1 MGMAKV
7 NMRGQIAAAKVVLC
21 FAALCCAISARA
33 QDSVAGITPAAPPEA
48 TGAIAR
54 QGEQS
59 APAATA
65 AANGETLHL
74 LVGRSLVISSPSPVK
89 RVSIADPNVAD
100 AVVISPYQVLLN
112 GRNPGGVSLV
122 LWDDS
127 DQSQT
132 FEVFVD
138 LDILGLS
145 QKIREVFPNE
155 PVRVEASKDLVMV
168 SGHTSSKAVE
178 NQILAIVSSVTP
190 KVVNLM
196 DAPAPP
202 AQGQIL
208 LEVKF
213 AEVDRTNLNQFGVN
227 FFSPGTAAT
236 GPRSTVGSAGT
247 QQYSPPN
254 LNSLQSGNT
263 TSTGTGTSGGAQNLA
278 TNFTFS
284 NLLNVF
290 LFRPD
295 LDLGATIEDLQ
306 QRNLLQI
313 LAEPNLLTATG
324 KEASF
329 LAGGEFPYP
338 VLQASSISNAVTIQF
353 REYGVRLTFT
363 PTILENGQIH
373 LKVRP
378 EVSALDYSNA
388 LTIQGFTIPAL
399 STRRVESEM
408 DLNDGQSFAIAGL
421 VDNRVTRIL
430 SKVPG
435 IADIPVLGK
444 LFQSTSFQRSKTELV
459 VLVTPKIVKPAET
472 TETPAGPQ
480 FPVPFL
486 APAMP
491 EGSTQPASKP

>member
-1 MGMAKV
+1 M
-7 NMRGQIAAAKVVLC
+7 AAATP
-21 FAALCCAISARA
+21 
-33 QDSVAGITPAAPPEA
+33 VAPLD
-48 TGAIAR
+48 
-54 QGEQS
+54 
-59 APAATA
+59 
-65 AANGETLHL
+65 AANVIALQADQDQSTATTPGGSERLHL
-74 LVGRSLVISSPSPVK
+74 LVGRSLVISSPTPVK
-89 RVSIADPNVAD
+89 RVSIADPNIAD

-122 LWDDS
+122 MWDES

-132 FEVFVD
+132 FEIFVD

-168 SGHTSSKAVE
+168 SGHASSKAVE
-178 NQILAIVSSVTP
+178 NQILAIVSSVNP

-196 DAPAPP
+196 EAPAAPT
-202 AQGQIL
+202 QGQIVL
-208 LEVKF
+208 QVKF

-227 FFSPGTAAT
+227 FFSPGSAAT

-247 QQYSPPN
+247 QEFNAPN
-254 LNSLQSGNT
+254 LNSLSSGNT
-263 TSTGTGTSGGAQNLA
+263 STGGGGGAQSLA

-284 NLLNVF
+284 NLLNIF

-306 QRNLLQI
+306 QRNILQI

-388 LTIQGFTIPAL
+388 LTISGFTIPAL

-421 VDNRVTRIL
+421 VDDRVTKIL
-430 SKVPG
+430 SRMPG

-444 LFQSTSFQRSKTELV
+444 LFQSTSFNRTKTELL
-459 VLVTPKIVKPAET
+459 VLVTPRIVRPSSSSEV
-472 TETPAGPQ
+472 PAGPQ

-486 APAMP
+486 PPAAP
-491 EGSTQPASKP
+491 EGSTQPVAKP

>member
-1 MGMAKV
+1 M
-7 NMRGQIAAAKVVLC
+7 VLC
-21 FAALCCAISARA
+21 FALVWCAFPASAQA
-33 QDSVAGITPAAPPEA
+33 QDPAAPAAPAVQLEA
-48 TGAIAR
+48 AAAIAH
-54 QGEQS
+54 QADQDQPAGATVGGAGER
-59 APAATA
+59 
-65 AANGETLHL
+65 LHL

-89 RVSIADPNVAD
+89 RVSIADPNIAD
-100 AVVISPYQVLLN
+100 AIVISPYQVLLN

-122 LWDDS
+122 LWDES

-145 QKIREVFPNE
+145 QKIREVFPTE

-168 SGHTSSKAVE
+168 SGHASSKAVE

-196 DAPAPP
+196 EAPPPP

-213 AEVDRTNLNQFGVN
+213 AEVDRTNLQQFGVN

-236 GPRSTVGSAGT
+236 GPKSTVGSAGT
-247 QQYSPPN
+247 QQFNAPN

-263 TSTGTGTSGGAQNLA
+263 STGTGGAAQSLA

-378 EVSALDYSNA
+378 EVSTLDYSNA
-388 LTIQGFTIPAL
+388 LTISGFTLPAI
-399 STRRVESEM
+399 STRRVDSEM

-430 SKVPG
+430 SRVPG

-444 LFQSTSFQRSKTELV
+444 LFQSTSFNRSKTELV
-459 VLVTPKIVKPAET
+459 VLVTPRIVKTVAPG
-472 TETPAGPQ
+472 ETPSGPQ

-486 APAMP
+486 APAAP
-491 EGSTQPASKP
+491 EANSQPTARP